1 MPWVPVAKKDITD
14 RWRELT
20 AAELSIIDTLILDAQ
35 DELED
40 DIEAAGYL
48 PIDWTDEKKA
58 RRYKRT
64 VAAMVKRLLL
74 NPEGFLSETVEGEYS
89 YRRAEVLASGALAA
103 TELELAK
110 FAPHRRPRRGSF
122 TIRLGQS

>member
-1 MPWVPVAKKDITD
+1 MPWVPVIEKDITD

-20 AAELSIIDTLILDAQ
+20 AAEHSIIDTLILDAQ

-40 DIEAAGYL
+40 AIELAGYL
-48 PIDWTDEKKA
+48 PIDWTVEKTA

-64 VAAMVKRLLL
+64 IAAMVKRLLL

-89 YRRAEVLASGALAA
+89 YRREEASGAGALDPTDA
-103 TELELAK
+103 EVAK
-110 FAPHRRPRRGSF
+110 FAPNRRRRRGSF
-122 TIRLGQS
+122 TIRLSS

>member
-1 MPWVPVAKKDITD
+1 MPWVPVTEEDVTA

-20 AAELSIIDTLILDAQ
+20 AAEHSIIDTLILDAQ

-40 DIEAAGYL
+40 EIEAAGYL
-48 PIDWTDEKKA
+48 PIDWSDEKNE

-64 VAAMVKRLLL
+64 IAAMIKRLLL

-89 YRRAEVLASGALAA
+89 YRRDETISSGALSVTAD
-103 TELELAK
+103 ELAK
-110 FAPHRRPRRGSF
+110 FAPIRRRRRGAF
-122 TIRLGQS
+122 TIRLSS